1 MYPKPTVFLPFYLKE
16 DYPNTKMFQFLRMFN
31 QNFTWKKKIL
41 LIYMNQSINPNKAR
55 VPLMYNEGCETHQSM
70 KL

>member
-31 QNFTWKKKIL
+31 QNFTWKKKNTSNL
-41 LIYMNQSINPNKAR
+41 YESVDKPKQSKSAFN
-55 VPLMYNEGCETHQSM
+55 V
-70 KL
+70 